1 MEKNKSDII
10 MKNKKTNELSMFFVT
25 MPMTAFN
32 IFAIVMYELNVF
44 LQLNL
49 YFVRLYKGNEVV
61 SSVFYAC
68 IWEVGTF
75 VFLLRLF
82 YGKTIPKIKMCLPY
96 TKKLFTFDIC
106 VFVEAIGML
115 KIIFV
120 VLMIIIYSNKGVALG
135 KMLPVAFIICVVQF
149 FISVFVPVEQKY
161 VMNETYNAGFVSIS
175 QSPLNIFKMIASM
188 GIVLLPLLGLYLFRM
203 QVFSFVSGWSLGF
216 AAVICVVI
224 LSVSFFVNYLLFLRN
239 YNRR

>member
-10 MKNKKTNELSMFFVT
+10 MKNKKTNELGMFFVT
-25 MPMTAFN
+25 IPMTIFN
-32 IFAIVMYELNVF
+32 VFAIVMYELNVF

-61 SSVFYAC
+61 SSVFCAC

-75 VFLLRLF
+75 LFLLRLF

-106 VFVEAIGML
+106 VLVEAVGML
-115 KIIFV
+115 KIIFI
-120 VLMIIIYSNKGVALG
+120 VLMIIKYSSKGIALG
-135 KMLPVAFIICVVQF
+135 KMLPVAFIVCVVQF

-175 QSPLNIFKMIASM
+175 QSPLNVCKIIAST